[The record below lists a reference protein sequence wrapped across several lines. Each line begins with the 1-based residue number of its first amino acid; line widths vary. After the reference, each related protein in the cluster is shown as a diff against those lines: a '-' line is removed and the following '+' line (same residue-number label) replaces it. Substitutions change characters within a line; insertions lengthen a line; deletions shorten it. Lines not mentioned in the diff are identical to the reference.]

1 MVDDRSSRAGKG
13 GRIQRGE
20 EKRERERRERK
31 IKRRRIFHDTH
42 GTLGVGRKKSG
53 EGRMDSHQSIYRSG
67 KRREERRKKKERK
80 DLPLVLTVVET
91 RSMRLYVDR
100 DCRWI
105 ETTFC
110 PCCSTATRPFFSPDG
125 ISQTRG
131 FQPVRDEDQ

>member
-1 MVDDRSSRAGKG
+1 
-13 GRIQRGE
+13 
-20 EKRERERRERK
+20 
-31 IKRRRIFHDTH
+31 
-42 GTLGVGRKKSG
+42 
-53 EGRMDSHQSIYRSG
+53 MDSHQSIYRSG

-131 FQPVRDEDQ
+131 FQPVRDEDL